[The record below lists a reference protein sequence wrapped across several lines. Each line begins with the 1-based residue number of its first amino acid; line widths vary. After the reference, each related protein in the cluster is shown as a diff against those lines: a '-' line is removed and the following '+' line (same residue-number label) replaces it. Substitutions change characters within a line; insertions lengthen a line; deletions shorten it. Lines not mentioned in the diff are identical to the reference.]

1 MICIDKAQSYRRF
14 IREINYRYDPHFD
27 CIRHVD
33 KKWLNNRIE
42 SDHAAMKRFLGYRQ
56 SFRSLRKVKVVLICI
71 EICPVAAFLPAE
83 SAHSTKSTS
92 PSLGSF
98 DTIAAQTANSWRRR
112 PYRSL
117 HGFRTNTTQDKTVI
131 RKTVPS
137 AAIGPFT
144 IL

>member
-42 SDHAAMKRFLGYRQ
+42 SNHAAMKRFLGYRQ

-71 EICPVAAFLPAE
+71 EICPVAAFLEPPPLKWSAPIVRKAE
-83 SAHSTKSTS
+83 DLRWPLRDQS
-92 PSLGSF
+92 PKRLS
-98 DTIAAQTANSWRRR
+98 
-112 PYRSL
+112 
-117 HGFRTNTTQDKTVI
+117 
-131 RKTVPS
+131 
-137 AAIGPFT
+137 
-144 IL
+144 